1 MRKLFLALMFVAAVF
16 LQLSCKEQS
25 KQTVSIGCVFGDM
38 PVGIKTKVIDTEP
51 VLFPFDNVVELGNEI
66 GEVVSLERAWYR
78 NVDTGALRLVS
89 GIGSDSGITGS
100 VVVDK
105 KRVYIVPPAGVANG
119 KWSLHLEFTFNPP
132 VAVGVSE

>member
-1 MRKLFLALMFVAAVF
+1 MRKL
-16 LQLSCKEQS
+16 
-25 KQTVSIGCVFGDM
+25 I
-38 PVGIKTKVIDTEP
+38 VGILFGAIALLSFSCEAKRPAPVTIGHIEVEPPIGFKTKVIDTEA
-51 VLFPFDNVVELGNEI
+51 VVFPFDNVIDLGNEI

-105 KRVYIVPPAGVANG
+105 KSVYIVPPAGVANG

-132 VAVGVSE
+132 TDKETK